1 MVIIRQYSKFNS
13 NCFLYSALAIC
24 LLAVLAIAT
33 EARHVKKTQNR
44 GNVKILSLIE
54 KMKNQRLLDV
64 FPSAQVEYYVGEND
78 TRFLLQDEFHCEKN
92 QEYSGDYCCRRDPR
106 YYPGVQCECCSANE
120 YGCCMTYRNG
130 DYCCQ
135 G

>member
-44 GNVKILSLIE
+44 GNVKMLSLIE
-54 KMKNQRLLDV
+54 EMKNQRLPDV
-64 FPSAQVEYYVGEND
+64 FPSQVEHYVGE
-78 TRFLLQDEFHCEKN
+78 
-92 QEYSGDYCCRRDPR
+92 
-106 YYPGVQCECCSANE
+106 
-120 YGCCMTYRNG
+120 
-130 DYCCQ
+130 
-135 G
+135 